1 MGKAFGENATIGEE
15 CMNTLTEVNLSK
27 SKFFT
32 MIRSAIIVTNV
43 VVGKCTDGVAKL
55 VTKSDITGLKSPKN
69 LTMILEVEAFLEMAW
84 NSALSQIASGKKKA
98 DVYKVFGIAA
108 IRATLMIFKKEKSGS
123 EGKKYS
129 LKDISDLFNS
139 RVDQGP
145 CRIGK
150 CQFTLSC
157 QKTDHLTNSNFIG

>member
-1 MGKAFGENATIGEE
+1 MFIHGCSFLWVFAGGADGSLVDFLAHMGKAFGENATIGEE

-129 LKDISDLFNS
+129 LKDSSFSMDE
-139 RVDQGP
+139 
-145 CRIGK
+145 
-150 CQFTLSC
+150 
-157 QKTDHLTNSNFIG
+157 